1 MINRSCRV
9 LPLSEITSLSNRY
22 GNHSAPCRF
31 YHYQK
36 LHHSQTA
43 AVDGIALRAF
53 YHYQK
58 LHHSQTGAI
67 GSKRRRLFYHYQK
80 LHHSQTRRC
89 RSRYTAKFY
98 HYQKLHHSQ
107 TSNCIFMQR
116 GRPQAVPPSRGGAI
130 SDRVSSS
137 KNLAQV
143 PIDDEEF
150 LRFHYIMT
158 NPLQQEK

>member
-1 MINRSCRV
+1 M
-9 LPLSEITSLSNRY
+9 
-22 GNHSAPCRF
+22 F

-36 LHHSQTA
+36 LHHSQT
-43 AVDGIALRAF
+43 VKGYELAL
-53 YHYQK
+53 
-58 LHHSQTGAI
+58 SE
-67 GSKRRRLFYHYQK
+67 
-80 LHHSQTRRC
+80 
-89 RSRYTAKFY
+89 FY

-137 KNLAQV
+137 KNLAQI